1 MGLLYSSPATIYAKA
16 PRSTLC
22 KLRKFSA
29 FAATASE
36 DAWQQLLSRARW
48 GDWAAGSRLLATGW
62 QAGKS
67 AGAMPCRILERADG
81 APLVRQQLNE
91 AAAATAG
98 SLTHSRWLYSGRRRA
113 GATAR
118 GATTLSA
125 RRRHHDYF
133 INQPCTP

>member
-1 MGLLYSSPATIYAKA
+1 
-16 PRSTLC
+16 
-22 KLRKFSA
+22 

-67 AGAMPCRILERADG
+67 AGTMPCRILERADG

-91 AAAATAG
+91 AAASG
-98 SLTHSRWLYSGRRRA
+98 SLTHSRVLCSWRRWA

-125 RRRHHDYF
+125 RRRHHEYF
-133 INQPCTP
+133 INQPCSA